1 MRIIK
6 TISFDKTILMAG
18 HGNTFYYFMLL
29 LNMKYKK
36 HSYEKD
42 EANVLVVF
50 NPQTLNGVIL
60 EEKRL
65 KLPLLQNNRKFL
77 IYFKKLAQWSSIF
90 KTFISTN
97 LSHIFEG

>member
-1 MRIIK
+1 
-6 TISFDKTILMAG
+6 MAG

-65 KLPLLQNNRKFL
+65 KLPLLQNNGKFL

>member
-1 MRIIK
+1 
-6 TISFDKTILMAG
+6 MAG
-18 HGNTFYYFMLL
+18 HGNTFYYFFLL

-60 EEKRL
+60 EKKRL
-65 KLPLLQNNRKFL
+65 KIPLLQNNGQFL
-77 IYFKKLAQWSSIF
+77 IYLTKLPQWSFIF
-90 KTFISTN
+90 KTFISTI